1 MDEVLD
7 RFSAPTRAWFA
18 SSFATPTTAQAQA
31 WRSIS
36 AGGHTLVVAP
46 TGSGKTLSA
55 FLWAL
60 DRLAVSPPPQDPL
73 RRCRVLYISP
83 LKALAVDVERN
94 LRSPLVGIAHAAARM
109 GLPPPQVSVAV
120 RSGDTP
126 PHDRR
131 EFLRHPSDILITTPE
146 SLFLLLTSQARQRLA
161 GVDTVILDEVHAVAG
176 TKRGAHLAVTLAR
189 LDALTATP
197 AQRIGLSATVR
208 PVSAVSD
215 FLGGGAAVQ
224 VIQPVTTKEWDLQ
237 VVVPVPDLTDLD
249 SAGNRPGGSVGDE
262 ESVGL
267 ARPAVGSGA
276 SVAEAVGD
284 PRARASIWPHVEE
297 RITDLVASHRSTL
310 VFANS
315 RRLAERLTAR
325 LNDIWH
331 ERRESSPGRLD
342 GPATAG
348 TGPDDQ
354 PCDAHCVDAA
364 SPDGQWPAEPGRD
377 GPWLGQHAQHS
388 LALAAPGDPPR
399 RNHRPSSP
407 AQLQGQAGIG
417 SAAPPLLARAHH
429 GSVSRQERALV
440 EEELKAGR
448 LPAVVATSSLELGID
463 MGAIDLVVQVESPPS
478 VASGVQ
484 RVGRAGHQ
492 VGAVSRAVLFPT
504 HRGDLVQ
511 TAVVVER
518 MRHGLIESLTVPSN
532 PLDVLAQQIVAMC
545 AVDEWSVPR
554 LHDLL
559 RTTAP
564 FRQLSR
570 PVLDAVLDM
579 LAGRYPS
586 DDFAQLRPR
595 IVWDRLADTIVGRP
609 GAQHLAVVSGGTIPD
624 RGLFGV
630 FLASGEGPGRR
641 VGELDEEMVYET
653 RVGDVITL
661 GTTSWRVEE
670 ITHDRVLVT
679 PAPGQAGRLPF
690 WKGDAP
696 GRPAELGRAVGEFLR
711 EVLALPAAAARER
724 VRASGLDEW
733 ATDNLLAYLSEQQV
747 ATGQVPHDRRIVIE
761 RFRDEIGDWRI
772 VVHSPYGA
780 SVHAPWALGIAAA
793 MRARF
798 GVEVQALA
806 ADDGVVLRL
815 PDTDLEDGDNLAELA
830 ELICLD
836 PSEVTDV
843 VTAQLGG
850 SALFAA
856 RFRECATRALLLPRR
871 RPDRRQALWQQR
883 QRAAA
888 LLEVAS
894 RFPTFPIVL
903 ETMRECLR
911 DVFDVPAL
919 VQLMQDIAD
928 RRVRVSTVDTAAPS
942 PFARSLLFG
951 YIAQFLYEGDSPLA
965 ERRAAALSLDPALL
979 QELLGTGAGALLRDL
994 LDPLVVT
1001 QTEAGLQLLSPDRQA
1016 DSLEAIVDVIRRVGP
1031 VSTPGVH
1038 ERCAPERRDE
1048 LPGWLAQLVADRRV
1062 MEIRIA
1068 GRPRWAVVEDAAR
1081 LRDGLGVA
1089 LPVGLPPTLLE
1100 PTDDPLG
1107 QLAARFARTHGPFT
1121 AHHVAAWLGI
1131 GPAMATEVLR
1141 RLVSTGR
1148 LVEGQLRPPGCGPPD
1163 LGFDSEPVPTGGSD
1177 YCDVEVLRTL
1187 RRRSLAALRSEVEPV
1202 TAAELARF
1210 LPSWHGIGGSERG
1223 VDALLRAV
1231 EQLSGSLLAASSLE
1245 TLVLPARV
1253 SGYTPSLLDELLAV
1267 GEITWQGHA
1276 QLPGGDGWLS
1286 LHLGETAPLTVRA
1299 VRPIERSPLHEAV
1312 LDTLG
1317 SGAGFFFTTLAQ
1329 AVHSPSERA
1338 LAEVIGEL
1346 LWAGYLT
1353 NDSLAPIRAGLAT
1366 RAARAHPRAGGRGPL
1381 RRSSRAL
1388 GSLGHRPRLASG
1400 AAAAR
1405 SAPAGMAGRWSLLTP
1420 PEPDPTVRAYATAE
1434 VLLDRHG
1441 VLTRGAVAMED
1452 YPGGFAGIYR
1462 VLTAAEDS
1470 GRVRRG
1476 YFVEGLGGAQF
1487 ASAVAVDDL
1496 RGWRSERPGR
1506 TPPSTALVLAASDPA
1521 NPYGAALP
1529 WPAAGRAAD
1538 DPTPGSHRPGR
1549 KAGSLVVLS
1558 DGRLIFYLERGGR
1571 SLLSFT
1577 EDAKQLAAGAQALAQ
1592 AVQLGALGRLSVER
1606 ADGAALLGSDH
1617 PVIQA
1622 LTVNGFHLTPRG
1634 LRLRR

>member
-1 MDEVLD
+1 M
-7 RFSAPTRAWFA
+7 
-18 SSFATPTTAQAQA
+18 
-31 WRSIS
+31 
-36 AGGHTLVVAP
+36 
-46 TGSGKTLSA
+46 
-55 FLWAL
+55 
-60 DRLAVSPPPQDPL
+60 
-73 RRCRVLYISP
+73 
-83 LKALAVDVERN
+83 
-94 LRSPLVGIAHAAARM
+94 
-109 GLPPPQVSVAV
+109 AV

-126 PHDRR
+126 PQDRR
-131 EFLRHPSDILITTPE
+131 EFLRRPSDILITTPE

-189 LDALTATP
+189 LDALTTKP
-197 AQRIGLSATVR
+197 VQRIGLSATVR

-224 VIQPVTTKEWDLQ
+224 VIQPVSTKEWDLH

-249 SAGNRPGGSVGDE
+249 SAGIRPGRGAAGAGD
-262 ESVGL
+262 SADSTPL
-267 ARPAVGSGA
+267 AAATAAAA
-276 SVAEAVGD
+276 SGD
-284 PRARASIWPHVEE
+284 PRDRASIWPHVEE
-297 RITDLVASHRSTL
+297 RITDLVANHRSTL

-331 ERRESSPGRLD
+331 ERREADQDRLD
-342 GPATAG
+342 GALVASDPAWLDEQQPDPPRPAPG
-348 TGPDDQ
+348 TGPDQ
-354 PCDAHCVDAA
+354 
-364 SPDGQWPAEPGRD
+364 R
-377 GPWLGQHAQHS
+377 
-388 LALAAPGDPPR
+388 PR
-399 RNHRPSSP
+399 RPSPP
-407 AQLQGQAGIG
+407 AQLLGQAGIG
-417 SAAPPLLARAHH
+417 SAAAPLLARAHH
-429 GSVSRQERALV
+429 GSVSRHERALV

-484 RVGRAGHQ
+484 RVGRAGHH
-492 VGAVSRAVLFPT
+492 VGAVSRAVIFPT

-518 MRHGLIESLTVPSN
+518 MRNGLIESLSVPSN

-545 AVDEWSVPR
+545 AVDEWSVPH

-630 FLASGEGPGRR
+630 FLASGQGPGRR
-641 VGELDEEMVYET
+641 VGELDEEMVYES

-661 GTTSWRVEE
+661 GTTSWRIEE

-696 GRPAELGRAVGEFLR
+696 GRPAELGHAVGEFLR

-772 VVHSPYGA
+772 VVHSPFGA
-780 SVHAPWALGIAAA
+780 SVHAPWALGISAA
-793 MRARF
+793 MRARW

-815 PDTDLEDGDNLAELA
+815 PDTDREGGDDLAELA

-836 PSEVTDV
+836 PGDVTDV

-888 LLEVAS
+888 LLEVAA

-928 RRVRVSTVDTAAPS
+928 RRVRVSTVDTPAPS

-994 LDPLVVT
+994 LDPVVVS

-1016 DSLEAIVDVIRRVGP
+1016 GDLESVVDVIRRIGP
-1031 VSTPGVH
+1031 LSTHGLS
-1038 ERCAPERRDE
+1038 ERCVPERRNE

-1062 MEIRIA
+1062 IEIRI
-1068 GRPRWAVVEDAAR
+1068 GGQPRWAVVEDAAR

-1100 PTDDPLG
+1100 PSDDPLG

-1121 AHHVAAWLGI
+1121 AHHLAAWLGI

-1163 LGFDSEPVPTGGSD
+1163 LGFDNDPLPTGGSD

-1202 TAAELARF
+1202 TAADLARF
-1210 LPSWHGIGGSERG
+1210 LSAWQGIGGSDRG

-1231 EQLSGSLLAASSLE
+1231 EQLSGSLVAASALE

-1253 SGYTPSLLDELLAV
+1253 SGYTPGMLDELLSV
-1267 GEITWQGHA
+1267 GEMTWQGHA
-1276 QLPGGDGWLS
+1276 HLPGGDGWLS
-1286 LHLGETAPLTVRA
+1286 LHLSETAPLTLRA
-1299 VRPIERSPLHEAV
+1299 VRPIELSPLHEAV

-1317 SGAGFFFTTLAQ
+1317 SGAAFFFAALAQ
-1329 AVHSPSERA
+1329 AVQAPSESA
-1338 LAEVIGEL
+1338 LSEVISEL
-1346 LWAGYLT
+1346 CWAGYLG
-1353 NDSLAPIRAGLAT
+1353 NDSLAPIRTAL
-1366 RAARAHPRAGGRGPL
+1366 AARTGRASPRAGGRGPL
-1381 RRSSRAL
+1381 RRSTRGL
-1388 GSLGHRPRLASG
+1388 GSLGHRARITPGSG
-1400 AAAAR
+1400 VNR
-1405 SAPAGMAGRWSLLTP
+1405 SAPAGMAGRWSLLSP
-1420 PEPDPTVRAYATAE
+1420 PEADPTVRAYATAE

-1462 VLTAAEDS
+1462 VLAAAEDS

-1487 ASAVAVDDL
+1487 ASALAVDEL
-1496 RGWRSERPGR
+1496 RGWRADRPG
-1506 TPPSTALVLAASDPA
+1506 PAKPSPVLVLAASDPA

-1529 WPAAGRAAD
+1529 WPAPTTAP
-1538 DPTPGSHRPGR
+1538 DPPTTDTQTGTHRPGR
-1549 KAGSLVVLS
+1549 KAGALVVLD
-1558 DGRLIFYLERGGR
+1558 DGQLVFYLERGGR

-1577 EDAKQLAAGAQALAQ
+1577 DDATQLAAGAQALAQ
-1592 AVQLGALGRLSVER
+1592 AVQRGALGRLTVER
-1606 ADGAALLGSDH
+1606 ADGANLLGSDH
-1617 PVIQA
+1617 PVISA
-1622 LTVNGFHLTPRG
+1622 LLAHGFHLTPRG